1 VTRLPLAYPGGV
13 CLTKDRLPP
22 SLGTVRAGAAT
33 AFLRLPSMSSS
44 PVVIVTGAGSGVGRA
59 TALKF
64 SAEGWRVVLVGRR
77 AEALAT
83 TRGAAP
89 AADHERLIAKPCDL
103 GQAAAVNAM
112 VTDVVRQ
119 LGRIDVVV
127 NAAGTNIPQRSLA
140 DLSHGDYAAVMDA
153 NINGVLYLVQAVL
166 PTMRKAG
173 AGTIVN
179 IGSEAGLQAS
189 PKAGAAYVVSK
200 FGLTGL
206 TQTINA
212 EERPNGVRATCIFPG
227 DIDTELLNRR
237 PTPPGTEARA
247 RMMQPEDIA
256 ACVWFVA
263 TLPARTTVEEIL
275 VRPTR
280 PAGA

>member
-1 VTRLPLAYPGGV
+1 
-13 CLTKDRLPP
+13 
-22 SLGTVRAGAAT
+22 
-33 AFLRLPSMSSS
+33 MSSS

-64 SAEGWRVVLVGRR
+64 SSEGWRVVLVGRR
-77 AEALAT
+77 PEALAMT
-83 TRGAAP
+83 LAAAP
-89 AADHERLIAKPCDL
+89 ESDRDRLIAKPCDL
-103 GQAAAVNAM
+103 GQPAAVNAM
-112 VTDVVRQ
+112 VAEVIQ
-119 LGRIDVVV
+119 HLGRIDAVV

-140 DLSHGDYAAVMDA
+140 DLSHTDYAAVMDA

-166 PTMRKAG
+166 PTMRRAG

-179 IGSEAGLQAS
+179 VGSEAGLQAS

-212 EERPNGVRATCIFPG
+212 EERPNGIRATCIFPD
-227 DIDTELLNRR
+227 DIDTDLLNRR
-237 PTPPGTEARA
+237 PTPPSAEARA

-256 ACVWFVA
+256 ACAWFVT
-263 TLPARTTVEEIL
+263 TLPARATVEEIL